1 MLDIVTMKTL
11 CGLSGYKTLPNK
23 YKNSAYSS
31 PREIHKSEE
40 IPSKP
45 PRPGIARSFS
55 FSGAKTSN
63 NTARQAKCDVS
74 DEKII
79 SRSGSINMNLN
90 MPEPTQTANLQP
102 LSRSLSLASLQHGH
116 VSLPGHV
123 APPSGQ
129 DNHAGHAGI
138 WARGRRASS
147 CRNLRDI
154 SQDCTEYSK
163 IAE

>member
-1 MLDIVTMKTL
+1 MKTL

-40 IPSKP
+40 TPSKPLNILP

-63 NTARQAKCDVS
+63 NTARRAKCDVS

-79 SRSGSINMNLN
+79 SRSGSVNMNMN
-90 MPEPTQTANLQP
+90 MPEPNQSANMQP

-116 VSLPGHV
+116 VPLPGHV

-129 DNHAGHAGI
+129 DNHTGHAGI

-154 SQDCTEYSK
+154 NQDCTEYSK